1 MKRFLSILFAVTNAL
16 IAALLAVGVSVG
28 LPDRWFWVDA
38 PAVLVVVLLLV
49 SSVALV
55 KERHW
60 SFGVVR
66 AAAALVLLVGLGFLG
81 GLTLALAFLSGLI
94 GEVGRAG
101 VVVFALVSALVLPY
115 LVIYPSVLLVW
126 SARNLRASSES

>member
-1 MKRFLSILFAVTNAL
+1 MTRFASILFSIVNTV
-16 IAALLAVGVSVG
+16 IAALLGVGVFAG
-28 LPDRWFWVDA
+28 LPDRWFWVDG
-38 PAVLVVVLLLV
+38 PTVLVIGVLLA

-55 KERHW
+55 HRRQW

-66 AAAALVLLVGLGFLG
+66 AAAVLVLLVGLGFLG
-81 GLTLALAFLSGLI
+81 GLTLALGFLSGLI

-101 VVVFALVSALVLPY
+101 VIVFALVVALVVPY

-126 SARNLRASSES
+126 CARSLRTSGS

>member
-1 MKRFLSILFAVTNAL
+1 MNRSLSILFAVTNAFV
-16 IAALLAVGVSVG
+16 AALLAVGIFVA

-38 PAVLVVVLLLV
+38 PAALVVVVLLASSFGLV
-49 SSVALV
+49 SRRS
-55 KERHW
+55 W
-60 SFGVVR
+60 SLDLVR
-66 AAAALVLLVGLGFLG
+66 AAALLVLLVGLGFLG

-126 SARNLRASSES
+126 SSRNLQASTGS